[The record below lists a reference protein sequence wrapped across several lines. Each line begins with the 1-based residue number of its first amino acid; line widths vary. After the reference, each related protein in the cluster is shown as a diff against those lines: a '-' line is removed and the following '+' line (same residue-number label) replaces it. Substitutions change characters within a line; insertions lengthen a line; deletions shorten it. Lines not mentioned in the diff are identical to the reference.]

1 MTPPTEHHDYSDGVP
16 PDSGELHNEDVAHE
30 HSDINI
36 RAIIYFLVG
45 LALVTAVA
53 FAAMGAL
60 FAVLESQAAE
70 NDPIPSPVAAPAT
83 EMRKKEPSP
92 YLGSGPGPKLI
103 TREPEVLAGE
113 RARERKLLETGDWV
127 DRNAGVA
134 RIPLDEAKKLLLHK
148 GLPTRGGGTMDPRLG
163 TRHAAKADA
172 SSGREAVV
180 KK

>member
-1 MTPPTEHHDYSDGVP
+1 MSAHVTRGGLCASDSAPKSLGVDRVDECSLAVDLHHRQPLAVP
-16 PDSGELHNEDVAHE
+16 PLELLEDVAHE
-30 HSDINI
+30 HSDINV

-60 FAVLESQAAE
+60 FVVLDSQAAE

-92 YLGSGPGPKLI
+92 YLGGGTGPKLI

-113 RARERKLLETGDWV
+113 RANVAL
-127 DRNAGVA
+127 AGKRSFAA
-134 RIPLDEAKKLLLHK
+134 RIRNDFPSFFLAK
-148 GLPTRGGGTMDPRLG
+148 
-163 TRHAAKADA
+163 
-172 SSGREAVV
+172 
-180 KK
+180 